1 MLSILA
7 RANGAISSA
16 IFLIVPRNRWKGRK
30 HPIKKSKRSKQKVK
44 AVNPFLP
51 RQGEIMIKCGSKEG
65 KVRLGKEEVNND
77 HESHDVANETQ
88 IKTTT
93 HRGKSV

>member
-1 MLSILA
+1 
-7 RANGAISSA
+7 
-16 IFLIVPRNRWKGRK
+16 
-30 HPIKKSKRSKQKVK
+30 
-44 AVNPFLP
+44 
-51 RQGEIMIKCGSKEG
+51 MIKCGSKEG

-93 HRGKSV
+93 HRGKSD